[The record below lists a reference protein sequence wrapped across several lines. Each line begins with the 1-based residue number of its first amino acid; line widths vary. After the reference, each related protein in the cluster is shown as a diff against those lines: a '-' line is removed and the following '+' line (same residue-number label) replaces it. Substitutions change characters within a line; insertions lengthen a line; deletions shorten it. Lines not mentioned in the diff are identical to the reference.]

1 MNETWSLDALYKG
14 YDDPKYEADIQK
26 MNRLCEEYEAF
37 VKTLPEL
44 APKDALRKG
53 LLMEEELTEV
63 VELLILFSVLQQ
75 QANTKDAE
83 SASRYGRVWARYTDT
98 IGASTQFRK
107 YVAGL
112 DDLETLI
119 ASDDLLQEY
128 AYLLRNIKKDGKYL
142 LSEREETILAKM
154 SISGADAWEELQGYL
169 TSSVPV
175 SYRGEE
181 TTLSEVRNLAYD
193 PDPSVR
199 KDAYEAEL
207 ACYDRI
213 KDSVAFSLNSIKL
226 QTINECKLRGYDSAL
241 HRSLYKA
248 RMKRET
254 LDAMWSAIDEYLP
267 KFWEYLRVKAE
278 ALGHKNGMPWYDMFA
293 PMGKNDRVYSI
304 EEARDVILE
313 LFGSFDSELLAM
325 GRDAFDNA
333 WIDFFPREGKV
344 GGAFCQEISPL
355 HQSRVLTNFGGSYS
369 DIVTLAHE
377 LGHAFHNYNLNS
389 QRPLNKDYSM
399 PVAETASTF
408 NENIVNHAAYNAAA
422 SDDERLSILESQLM
436 DACQIICDIYSR
448 YLFETAVFERREADF
463 LPADELCSMMLD
475 AQKKAYGTGLDAE
488 TLHPYMWLCKSHYYS
503 GGLSFYNF
511 PYAFGGLFARGL
523 YTRYQ
528 KEGESFVPKY
538 KALLRATP
546 VADAEDAAKIA
557 GIDLT
562 DKQFW
567 RDSLA
572 SIAED
577 IDEFI
582 RLVRK

>member
-1 MNETWSLDALYKG
+1 MNETWSLDELYTG
-14 YDDPKYEADIQK
+14 YDDPKYDADVQK
-26 MNRLCEEYEAF
+26 LNRLCEEYEAF
-37 VKTLPEL
+37 VKTLPDL
-44 APKDALRKG
+44 DAKDALRRG
-53 LLMEEELTEV
+53 LEMEEEIT
-63 VELLILFSVLQQ
+63 ELLELLVLFSSLKQ

-83 SASRYGRVWARYTDT
+83 SASRFGRVWARYTDIT
-98 IGASTQFRK
+98 GAMTAFRQ
-107 YVAGL
+107 YVAGVEN
-112 DDLETLI
+112 LEELI
-119 ASDDLLQEY
+119 ASDALLSEY
-128 AYLLRNIKKDGKYL
+128 AYFLRNIKKDSKYL

-175 SYRGEE
+175 TYRGEQ

-193 PDPSVR
+193 PDPTVR
-199 KDAYEAEL
+199 KDAFEAEL

-226 QTINECKLRGYDSAL
+226 QTINECKLRGYESAL
-241 HRSLYKA
+241 HRSLYTA

-254 LDAMWSAIDEYLP
+254 LDAMWSAINDYLP

-293 PMGKNDRVYSI
+293 PMGKNDRVYTV
-304 EEARDVILE
+304 EEARDVILK
-313 LFGSFDSELLAM
+313 LFGSFDDELLAM
-325 GRDAFDNA
+325 GREAFSNA

-355 HQSRVLTNFGGSYS
+355 HQSRILTNFGGTYS

-377 LGHAFHNYNLNS
+377 LGHAFHNYNLNAH
-389 QRPLNKDYSM
+389 RPLNKDYSM

-408 NENIVNHAAYNAAA
+408 NENIVNHAAYNAAET
-422 SDDERLSILESQLM
+422 DDERLSILESQLM

-448 YLFETAVFERREADF
+448 YLFETAVFERREEDF

-475 AQKKAYGTGLDAE
+475 AQKKAYGTGLDE
-488 TLHPYMWLCKSHYYS
+488 EVLHPYMWLCKSHYYS

-528 KEGESFVPKY
+528 KEGASFVPKY
-538 KALLRATP
+538 KALLRATT
-546 VADAEDAAKIA
+546 VADAEDAALIA

-567 RDSLA
+567 LDSLA